1 MIIDVSLSRFKI
13 HEYSEYRIMPGINAI
28 IGPGGCGKTS
38 IMEAIGWA
46 VFGTLTG
53 KKSNFIS
60 LDGGLAVHESFVKL
74 SMMVDHDLIEIHK
87 SIGGFS
93 SLSLGGRM
101 VADGEMVVRETV
113 ADLVGYKR
121 LDVLFSGLIGITQGS
136 LDAIFARSTSE
147 RVNVFSKILGID
159 KYRDFSDWLL
169 KSSQELDIEAAAAK
183 GSLSGLEVGK
193 AERDAMALVQDEVQL
208 EFDSFSRS
216 VEDKTMSNF
225 SLNKTLETL
234 VGLRLRR
241 KDAEVEIKHIL
252 DAEVDMGPI
261 EVELSSISALLCP
274 TCGGPIDAV
283 ESEILY
289 HIYNKKREKYHDGRE
304 EILRLSGEIL
314 SDKKIVDH
322 LESLDIEAKVLK
334 SDATL
339 IALREKQSVLRGKL
353 EVLAASSDIKT
364 RIENERAKL
373 ADMESSLAKISAIRS
388 AARKLPALI
397 AVDTTA
403 TVSELAT
410 EFVRMIYQNWTVTW
424 NEDFSIDVR
433 IGEMELSFTQLSK
446 SQKGIASL
454 SVILALAKLVSPMD
468 FILLDEPFAN
478 MDAEQVAA
486 VAGAIRSTGWFKQV
500 ILTTHRAEVEHI
512 FDNVIEVDYD
522 SR

>member
-1 MIIDVSLSRFKI
+1 MIVDVSLSRFKI
-13 HEYSEYRIMPGINAI
+13 HEYSKYRTMPGINAI

-53 KKSNFIS
+53 KKSNFMS
-60 LDGGLAVHESFVKL
+60 LDGGLVAHESFVEL
-74 SMMVDHDLIEIHK
+74 AMIVDDSLTEIHK

-93 SLSLGGRM
+93 SLYIQYRM
-101 VADGEMVVRETV
+101 VAEGEMAVREAV

-147 RVNVFSKILGID
+147 RVKVFSRILGID

-169 KSSQELDIEAAAAK
+169 KSSQELDIKAAAVK

-193 AERDAMALVQDEVQL
+193 VEQDAMALVQDEVQL

-216 VEDKTMSNF
+216 VEDETILNS
-225 SLNKTLETL
+225 SLNKTSRILA
-234 VGLRLRR
+234 GLRLGI
-241 KDAEVEIKHIL
+241 KEAEDEIKHIPDAEVE
-252 DAEVDMGPI
+252 MGPI
-261 EVELSSISALLCP
+261 EVELSSISALMCP

-314 SDKKIVDH
+314 SDKKIVGH
-322 LESLDIEAKVLK
+322 LESLNIEARVLK
-334 SDATL
+334 SNATL
-339 IALREKQSVLRGKL
+339 AALRDKLAALRGKL
-353 EVLAASSDIKT
+353 EVLAASSDIKS
-364 RIENERAKL
+364 RIENERTKL

-388 AARKLPALI
+388 VARKLPALI

-454 SVILALAKLVSPMD
+454 SVILALAKLISPMD

-486 VAGAIRSTGWFKQV
+486 VAGAIRNTGWFKQV
-500 ILTTHRAEVEHI
+500 ILTTHRGAEVEHI
-512 FDNVIEVDYD
+512 FDNVIEVET
-522 SR
+522 

>member
-1 MIIDVSLSRFKI
+1 MIVDVSLSRFKI
-13 HEYSEYRIMPGINAI
+13 HEYSKYRTMPGINAI

-53 KKSNFIS
+53 KKSNFMS
-60 LDGGLAVHESFVKL
+60 LDGGLVAHESFVEL
-74 SMMVDHDLIEIHK
+74 AMIVDDSLTEIHK

-93 SLSLGGRM
+93 SLYIQYRM
-101 VADGEMVVRETV
+101 VAEGEMAVREAV

-147 RVNVFSKILGID
+147 RVKVFSRILGID

-169 KSSQELDIEAAAAK
+169 KSSQELDIKAAAVK

-193 AERDAMALVQDEVQL
+193 VEQDAMALVQDEVQL

-216 VEDKTMSNF
+216 VEDETILNS
-225 SLNKTLETL
+225 SLNKTSRILA
-234 VGLRLRR
+234 GLRLGI
-241 KDAEVEIKHIL
+241 KEAEDEIKHIPDAEVE
-252 DAEVDMGPI
+252 MGPI
-261 EVELSSISALLCP
+261 EVELSSISALMCP

-314 SDKKIVDH
+314 SDKKIVGH
-322 LESLDIEAKVLK
+322 LESLNIEARVLK
-334 SDATL
+334 SNATL
-339 IALREKQSVLRGKL
+339 AALRDKLAALRGKL
-353 EVLAASSDIKT
+353 EVLAASSDIKS
-364 RIENERAKL
+364 RIENERTKL

-388 AARKLPALI
+388 VARKLPALI

-454 SVILALAKLVSPMD
+454 SVI
-468 FILLDEPFAN
+468 
-478 MDAEQVAA
+478 
-486 VAGAIRSTGWFKQV
+486 
-500 ILTTHRAEVEHI
+500 
-512 FDNVIEVDYD
+512 
-522 SR
+522 